1 MRPNAL
7 FRALSSFE
15 KGVASRKVRWIYGL
29 ACGRRRTDWYAALVF
44 LVPCSLCFTVF
55 MWPLVLPSDLIEGV
69 YRQTATS
76 ARTCA
81 VAMETTVA
89 PVVAEQY
96 EYNRAKCLERGG
108 CPSPEDMGTLICQQT
123 EACGSDPVE
132 AARNLDMLIDIA
144 AQDQQ
149 LDISEGV
156 SAGGGGGG
164 RRLLQLE
171 DVLDLVTQNAGDAV
185 PSDAADMEQTLAEAS
200 SPCAGCKV
208 LASEVFKEAAAG
220 SPDKLWVEAMV
231 RVHGKE
237 WCARQSESVLPPYD
251 PWATFKGITAWSQIG
266 NTPADPNY
274 MVAGVPR
281 FGGASFMRSTNV
293 DVETAWPPS
302 ANASYDAS
310 AESASV
316 VPFASNATGNRN
328 GTAPDPFPD
337 PPVNERLMTT
347 LLDSSPK
354 LGCPLTRA
362 QRIAMY
368 RAKRTGEPWPPA
380 PPAPPAWSKKCL
392 MNATV
397 STYGYVGD
405 ISTVAGTFSLEFS
418 ILAPALVMSSV
429 MIVNSTA
436 MLMWVETGF
445 VFCGLVVLL
454 LTFADNARA
463 VANVAPC
470 MDRTFLSLNV
480 LHMSI
485 LLGALL
491 SAIGLLGHRSA
502 RGGSRWDDERGEWRH
517 WMSFKMLKGPKQ
529 AKFNVKRV
537 NVIVQGS
544 ANALASS
551 AVQSL
556 MPGLRVAGK
565 EAARMLESGARFA
578 KRRHKGFLGSWMGK
592 TGFPRVV
599 EDYVQTL
606 WMTVVMGRPPGPAH
620 KKLASLHEEA
630 EEAGMKRTETEDA
643 FSSSSFS
650 SFGKRLGKSFGE
662 SFGKSKGGKSFGR
675 APSRVFDAEREQR
688 PARDVDVL
696 MSLWRDGANRLMQ
709 ARASA
714 KLIEISDDGTLDWHS
729 SAIPEHKIAFT
740 ARLRMNFIGTLF
752 VAGVCTLIAAQQ
764 ARKFMEL
771 LRWSSKARWCT
782 WHAIGIH
789 DFSIVDDVATGICVS
804 LPILTFLL
812 VLGQLVALT
821 AAYRSDIA
829 ALRRGEPV
837 FTKKQRE
844 ASEISTGSEWL
855 GYQLVTSG
863 ITYFVVIVVLG
874 VISFGLAIPIIALAT
889 VNDSLRDRVLG
900 AVFVVA
906 VAWISGIIL
915 GVVYRRLHIKIF
927 TEPRLNVLRYVHW
940 FQFSD
945 YLMLYITMQRS
956 FFVVLIRIGVSIV
969 LQAACIMR
977 SDMTFFPLMVGK
989 RVDKPHM
996 AYVSV
1001 VLNDRKYSCP
1011 IVFSFYEVL
1020 RDAGR
1025 ANGRARLAL
1034 EARAMGKKLT
1044 GGDSVC
1050 GEAEGKIENAP
1061 SDDPD
1066 AKSPSRCGK
1075 SPSLTLPTIVRSN
1088 VRFTSNG
1095 KSNGKS
1101 SRVASLGRSVKNAT
1115 VERLKFYDLFSGAD
1129 GSAGKNVSDAARE
1142 ALAFDIEAFRR
1153 RRRARTRWFLAI
1165 TLVNNPGL
1173 ISMRA
1178 PWGGKPENLT
1188 MLKPVHL
1195 PHNIKEGWLRRRGG
1209 ILGVVNDDYVVL
1221 TPGVL
1226 FIFEHATARNPIV
1239 YHLSSRVL
1247 IRRIFV
1253 SVSNQTAGG
1262 WHYPRDRYEPGAE
1275 ELDAEARGDGA
1286 PSDAELGSAGRS
1298 RAQKEEAR
1306 RRKEVEK
1313 TRKDTGGDGRG
1324 VRSPSFMA
1332 SEDAVGSP
1340 GAKTDANGDAKEKEK
1355 TWRIREK
1362 YFFVVFVPGG
1372 PIQVFGSD
1380 DLEEVVDWVNVLR
1393 ASCVNTTERRMLDA
1407 LKED

>member
-1 MRPNAL
+1 
-7 FRALSSFE
+7 
-15 KGVASRKVRWIYGL
+15 
-29 ACGRRRTDWYAALVF
+29 
-44 LVPCSLCFTVF
+44 
-55 MWPLVLPSDLIEGV
+55 
-69 YRQTATS
+69 
-76 ARTCA
+76 
-81 VAMETTVA
+81 
-89 PVVAEQY
+89 
-96 EYNRAKCLERGG
+96 
-108 CPSPEDMGTLICQQT
+108 
-123 EACGSDPVE
+123 
-132 AARNLDMLIDIA
+132 
-144 AQDQQ
+144 
-149 LDISEGV
+149 
-156 SAGGGGGG
+156 
-164 RRLLQLE
+164 
-171 DVLDLVTQNAGDAV
+171 
-185 PSDAADMEQTLAEAS
+185 
-200 SPCAGCKV
+200 
-208 LASEVFKEAAAG
+208 
-220 SPDKLWVEAMV
+220 
-231 RVHGKE
+231 
-237 WCARQSESVLPPYD
+237 
-251 PWATFKGITAWSQIG
+251 
-266 NTPADPNY
+266 
-274 MVAGVPR
+274 
-281 FGGASFMRSTNV
+281 
-293 DVETAWPPS
+293 
-302 ANASYDAS
+302 
-310 AESASV
+310 
-316 VPFASNATGNRN
+316 
-328 GTAPDPFPD
+328 
-337 PPVNERLMTT
+337 
-347 LLDSSPK
+347 
-354 LGCPLTRA
+354 
-362 QRIAMY
+362 
-368 RAKRTGEPWPPA
+368 
-380 PPAPPAWSKKCL
+380 
-392 MNATV
+392 
-397 STYGYVGD
+397 
-405 ISTVAGTFSLEFS
+405 
-418 ILAPALVMSSV
+418 
-429 MIVNSTA
+429 
-436 MLMWVETGF
+436 
-445 VFCGLVVLL
+445 
-454 LTFADNARA
+454 
-463 VANVAPC
+463 
-470 MDRTFLSLNV
+470 
-480 LHMSI
+480 
-485 LLGALL
+485 
-491 SAIGLLGHRSA
+491 
-502 RGGSRWDDERGEWRH
+502 
-517 WMSFKMLKGPKQ
+517 
-529 AKFNVKRV
+529 
-537 NVIVQGS
+537 
-544 ANALASS
+544 
-551 AVQSL
+551 
-556 MPGLRVAGK
+556 
-565 EAARMLESGARFA
+565 
-578 KRRHKGFLGSWMGK
+578 
-592 TGFPRVV
+592 
-599 EDYVQTL
+599 
-606 WMTVVMGRPPGPAH
+606 
-620 KKLASLHEEA
+620 
-630 EEAGMKRTETEDA
+630 
-643 FSSSSFS
+643 
-650 SFGKRLGKSFGE
+650 
-662 SFGKSKGGKSFGR
+662 
-675 APSRVFDAEREQR
+675 
-688 PARDVDVL
+688 
-696 MSLWRDGANRLMQ
+696 
-709 ARASA
+709 
-714 KLIEISDDGTLDWHS
+714 
-729 SAIPEHKIAFT
+729 
-740 ARLRMNFIGTLF
+740 
-752 VAGVCTLIAAQQ
+752 
-764 ARKFMEL
+764 MEL

-789 DFSIVDDVATGICVS
+789 DFSIIDDVATGICVS

-889 VNDSLRDRVLG
+889 VNDSLRGRVLG
-900 AVFVVA
+900 AVFVVV

-1025 ANGRARLAL
+1025 ANGRARLAR
-1034 EARAMGKKLT
+1034 EARAKGKKLT
-1044 GGDSVC
+1044 GGDSVR

-1075 SPSLTLPTIVRSN
+1075 SPSLTLPTIARSN

-1101 SRVASLGRSVKNAT
+1101 SRVASLGRSVKNAM
-1115 VERLKFYDLFSGAD
+1115 VKRLKFYDLFSGAD
-1129 GSAGKNVSDAARE
+1129 GSAGKNLSDAARE
-1142 ALAFDIEAFRR
+1142 ALAFDIDALRR

-1165 TLVNNPGL
+1165 TLMNNPGL

-1209 ILGVVNDDYVVL
+1209 ILGVVNNDYVVL

-1226 FIFEHATARNPIV
+1226 FIFEHATAHRVPPAAV
-1239 YHLSSRVL
+1239 DPPHLRQRGTS
-1247 IRRIFV
+1247 
-1253 SVSNQTAGG
+1253 
-1262 WHYPRDRYEPGAE
+1262 PAE
-1275 ELDAEARGDGA
+1275 EMRRAA

>member
-200 SPCAGCKV
+200 SPCTGCKV

-863 ITYFVVIVVLG
+863 ITYFVAIVVLG

-1034 EARAMGKKLT
+1034 EARAKGKKLT
-1044 GGDSVC
+1044 GGDSVR

-1129 GSAGKNVSDAARE
+1129 GSAGKNLSDAARE
-1142 ALAFDIEAFRR
+1142 ALAFDIEALRR

-1313 TRKDTGGDGRG
+1313 TRKDTSGDGRG